1 MKTSAV
7 YLAVAFAVICAF
19 VAHAPTRAAWGAERG
34 AVPVLALDSRG
45 ATDPWGADL
54 LSGLA
59 RGLGAR
65 EDVRLRV
72 EHMGTDTVYDGAHVE
87 NLRQLY
93 AHKYRDARVEVVVA
107 SGPRAFEFARAFGPV
122 LWPGAPVFFAGLP
135 VDAEAGAA
143 MASAK
148 GVPGGVGMGVDA
160 RATVEFMRTAHPGLG
175 RVVLIG
181 AQGMDAG
188 PGVIAE
194 AKAALRGMDGLAVE
208 YAEAPTLSIALE
220 RVRALKAGDAVLLGL
235 VPAGWAGALAR
246 AAERPA
252 APGVSETP
260 GVPVYAL
267 FAHDV
272 RGGAGVVGG
281 VVADGRAHGADVAAM
296 VMGLLGGKPEAGGF
310 RPGPAPGGLYQAD
323 ALHRFGVARASLPWG
338 SAVISSKSDESG
350 SAADLPWW
358 LLAIVL
364 AEACVIGWL
373 LLRRWLANA

>member
-1 MKTSAV
+1 MKTSVV

-19 VAHAPTRAAWGAERG
+19 VGHAPTRAAWGAERG
-34 AVPVLALDSRG
+34 AVPVLVLDSRG
-45 ATDPWGADL
+45 PTDPWGADL
-54 LSGLA
+54 LAGLA
-59 RGLGAR
+59 DGLGAR

-72 EHMGTDTVYDGAHVE
+72 EHMGTDTVYDGPHVE

-143 MASAK
+143 MATAR

-160 RATVEFMRTAHPGLG
+160 RGTVGFMRKAHPGLG

-194 AKAALRGMDGLAVE
+194 AKAALAGMDGLAVE
-208 YAEAPTLSIALE
+208 YAEAPSLSIALE
-220 RVRALKAGDAVLLGL
+220 RVRALKPGDAVLMGL

-246 AAERPA
+246 AAERPG
-252 APGVSETP
+252 APP

-272 RGGAGVVGG
+272 RGGAGVVYPGPRWQG
-281 VVADGRAHGADVAAM
+281 WSWACLGARPTLAASAKGRPRAGSIGPTRLSGSGSSGRASHGAV
-296 VMGLLGGKPEAGGF
+296 
-310 RPGPAPGGLYQAD
+310 R
-323 ALHRFGVARASLPWG
+323 
-338 SAVISSKSDESG
+338 
-350 SAADLPWW
+350 
-358 LLAIVL
+358 
-364 AEACVIGWL
+364 
-373 LLRRWLANA
+373 